1 MSSSVRIPSWC
12 AQPLR
17 NLYDVLSPGWSLP
30 GSQWMGGITAV
41 IWGSESSF
49 MTWLR
54 GETYQFIQSRKVRK
68 GINNFLL
75 LKGIEYRYLFGF
87 RPNSFFNEIESNI
100 RPLLWAWTQT
110 TAAGTNE
117 SAEYKFQSLR
127 GERALMAPDTSR
139 QGIPGHLIISNRV
152 RVE

>member
-1 MSSSVRIPSWC
+1 MINSPHQDLFSLVPYLCSSIRPAVNSSNKMLSVDQSLMSLSVLSLPGWLHPVTDHDADVIKMSSSVRIPSWC

-30 GSQWMGGITAV
+30 GSQWMGSITGV
-41 IWGSESSF
+41 IWVSESSF
-49 MTWLR
+49 MTWVR

-87 RPNSFFNEIESNI
+87 RPNSF
-100 RPLLWAWTQT
+100 
-110 TAAGTNE
+110 
-117 SAEYKFQSLR
+117 
-127 GERALMAPDTSR
+127 
-139 QGIPGHLIISNRV
+139 
-152 RVE
+152 